1 MEIINYFMIHIM
13 KKTYLFSILVGLLAT
28 SCLKSGLEDLPAF
41 NLTKITSFNM
51 EYRFEAK
58 NANSVSYVEVVTL
71 PTSTIIDTVKNIVTV
86 TPSRPV
92 ANAVFTREERKKV
105 NMTNILGYCS
115 LETAA
120 SIKPIGN
127 SPKLGVPGDWT
138 ADRQYLVTAAD
149 GRTTR
154 EWTIKVNPLPI
165 ISNYEGMYKETGTLV
180 RGSNAPELLDATIF
194 LETVNANTLRAQ
206 AGSSIFNNPAILYQ
220 IQINSD
226 NSVTIKSDPNSSVA
240 ITAQQGV
247 ASSYNPATK
256 TFDLHYEY
264 TTSALRKFDTKLVIV
279 P

>member
-1 MEIINYFMIHIM
+1 
-13 KKTYLFSILVGLLAT
+13 
-28 SCLKSGLEDLPAF
+28 
-41 NLTKITSFNM
+41 
-51 EYRFEAK
+51 
-58 NANSVSYVEVVTL
+58 
-71 PTSTIIDTVKNIVTV
+71 
-86 TPSRPV
+86 
-92 ANAVFTREERKKV
+92 
-105 NMTNILGYCS
+105 
-115 LETAA
+115 
-120 SIKPIGN
+120 
-127 SPKLGVPGDWT
+127 
-138 ADRQYLVTAAD
+138 
-149 GRTTR
+149 
-154 EWTIKVNPLPI
+154 
-165 ISNYEGMYKETGTLV
+165 MYKETGTLV